1 MVKCLSPCH
10 DTLDLMPSYLLL
22 RHPSANRV
30 YAGEAAALTA
40 AELEIT
46 APFASGIGQAEVAG
60 VDYLAF
66 DADPLGRDELA
77 AIARQSAAFALF
89 ERSGDLLRPVGLPQ
103 VDLLGDDLVTIPKYQ
118 GKTNEQFTRLLLNV
132 TVAAAQRPRPYRV
145 LDPMAGR
152 GTTVSTALLAGC
164 DAFGVEAD
172 DKAFDAMTAFYKT
185 YLRRK
190 RLKHKAD
197 VTPVRRDGK
206 RIGRRFDVRIN
217 LGKRELLATVFTG
230 DARSSGSLYGK
241 KRFDAIVTDA
251 PYGVV
256 HGAASGGQRSRTPE
270 QLLRETIPVW
280 SGQLHPG
287 GTLGMSWNTLGMPR
301 ENLAALLESAGLE
314 VMAGGAW
321 EHFAHR
327 VDSSIRRDLM
337 VARKP
342 AT

>member
-1 MVKCLSPCH
+1 MS
-10 DTLDLMPSYLLL
+10 SYLLL
-22 RHPSANRV
+22 RNPSANRV

-46 APFASGIGQAEVAG
+46 APFVSGIAQAEVAG

-66 DADPLGRDELA
+66 DAEYLGRDELA
-77 AIARQSAAFALF
+77 GIARQSSAFALF
-89 ERSGDLLRPVGLPQ
+89 QRDGDLLRPVALPRTD
-103 VDLLGDDLVTIPKYQ
+103 VLDDDLVTIPKYQ

-132 TVAAAQRPRPYRV
+132 TVAAVRRNAPHRV

-152 GTTVSTALLAGC
+152 GTTVSTALIAGH

-172 DKAFDAMTAFYKT
+172 DKAFDAMAAFYKT
-185 YLRRK
+185 WLRRK
-190 RLKHKAD
+190 HVKHTAA
-197 VTPVRRDGK
+197 VTPVRRDGV
-206 RIGRRFDVRIN
+206 RIGRRFDARITV
-217 LGKRELLATVFTG
+217 GKRELVATVFTG

-256 HGAASGGQRSRTPE
+256 HGSTSGGRRSRTPE
-270 QLLRETIPVW
+270 QLLAETIPVW

-287 GTLGMSWNTLGMPR
+287 GSLGISWNTLSMPR
-301 ENLAALLESAGLE
+301 EDLAALLTDAGLE
-314 VMAGGAW
+314 VLTGGAW
-321 EHFAHR
+321 DRFAHR

-337 VARKP
+337 VAVKP
-342 AT
+342 VATD

>member
-1 MVKCLSPCH
+1 M
-10 DTLDLMPSYLLL
+10 
-22 RHPSANRV
+22 
-30 YAGEAAALTA
+30 
-40 AELEIT
+40 
-46 APFASGIGQAEVAG
+46 
-60 VDYLAF
+60 
-66 DADPLGRDELA
+66 
-77 AIARQSAAFALF
+77 
-89 ERSGDLLRPVGLPQ
+89 
-103 VDLLGDDLVTIPKYQ
+103 
-118 GKTNEQFTRLLLNV
+118 
-132 TVAAAQRPRPYRV
+132 
-145 LDPMAGR
+145 
-152 GTTVSTALLAGC
+152 
-164 DAFGVEAD
+164 
-172 DKAFDAMTAFYKT
+172 
-185 YLRRK
+185 
-190 RLKHKAD
+190 
-197 VTPVRRDGK
+197 
-206 RIGRRFDVRIN
+206 RIN